1 MLRVRYSYGIFC
13 RYPLDTRAMLP
24 QNIWEEIGWW
34 RGKVEVRARM
44 ICPSDLWWLY
54 CRTPLANMKDI
65 WKYVGSGVIIKFEM
79 DVSILESKDSKNEL

>member
-1 MLRVRYSYGIFC
+1 
-13 RYPLDTRAMLP
+13 
-24 QNIWEEIGWW
+24 
-34 RGKVEVRARM
+34 M